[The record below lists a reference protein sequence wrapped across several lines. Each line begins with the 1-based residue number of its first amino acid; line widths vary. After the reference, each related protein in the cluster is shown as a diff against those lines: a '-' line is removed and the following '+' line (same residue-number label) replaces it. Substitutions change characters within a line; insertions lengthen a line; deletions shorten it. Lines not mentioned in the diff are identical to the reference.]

1 VALSSGTAGSLAP
14 CPKEYTMRLTTK
26 GRFAVTAMIDLA
38 LREHGG
44 PVALAAIS
52 ARQQISLSYLEQLFG
67 KLRRHELVESTRG
80 PGGGYSL
87 GRKSEE
93 ITVAD
98 IIVAVDEPIDATG
111 CAGKENCMGDDAGR
125 CMTHD
130 LWASLNT
137 KMIEF
142 LDSVSLRKLVDE
154 QLAKGIS
161 IEEAPIK
168 RAISSQPV
176 VKPIKITAPNSVF
189 ALGNAFSK

>member
-1 VALSSGTAGSLAP
+1 
-14 CPKEYTMRLTTK
+14 MRLTTK
-26 GRFAVTAMIDLA
+26 GRFAVTAMIDLG
-38 LREHGG
+38 LRSTAG

-52 ARQQISLSYLEQLFG
+52 QRQQISLSYLEQLFG

-87 GRKSEE
+87 GRSSAE

-111 CAGKENCMGDDAGR
+111 CGGNEGCRGEDTGK

-137 KMIEF
+137 RMIEF
-142 LDSVSLRKLVDE
+142 LDSVSLKKLVDE

-161 IEEAPIK
+161 VDEAPVK
-168 RAISSQPV
+168 RAISSIPV
-176 VKPIKITAPNSVF
+176 LKPIKITAPNSVF

>member
-1 VALSSGTAGSLAP
+1 
-14 CPKEYTMRLTTK
+14 MRLTTK

-38 LREHGG
+38 LRASGG

-52 ARQQISLSYLEQLFG
+52 QRQQISLSYLEQLFG

-87 GRKSEE
+87 GRAAAE

-111 CAGKENCMGDDAGR
+111 CSGREGCMGEDTGK

-130 LWASLNT
+130 LWASLNA
-137 KMIEF
+137 KMIEY
-142 LDSVSLRKLVDE
+142 LDSISLKKLVDE
-154 QLAKGIS
+154 QTAKGVAIDDS
-161 IEEAPIK
+161 PVK
-168 RAISSQPV
+168 RAISNVPV
-176 VKPIKITAPNSVF
+176 VKPIRVTAPNSVF
-189 ALGNAFSK
+189 ALGNAFTK

>member
-1 VALSSGTAGSLAP
+1 
-14 CPKEYTMRLTTK
+14 MRLTTK

-38 LREHGG
+38 LREHSG

-87 GRKSEE
+87 GRKAED

-98 IIVAVDEPIDATG
+98 IIVAVDEAIDATG
-111 CAGKENCMGDDAGR
+111 CGGGENCMGDESGR

-130 LWASLNT
+130 LWASLNA
-137 KMIEF
+137 KMLEYLNSIS
-142 LDSVSLRKLVDE
+142 LKSMVDDQINRGVSV
-154 QLAKGIS
+154 
-161 IEEAPIK
+161 EEAPIK

-176 VKPIKITAPNSVF
+176 VKPIKVTAPNSVF
-189 ALGNAFSK
+189 ALGSALSK